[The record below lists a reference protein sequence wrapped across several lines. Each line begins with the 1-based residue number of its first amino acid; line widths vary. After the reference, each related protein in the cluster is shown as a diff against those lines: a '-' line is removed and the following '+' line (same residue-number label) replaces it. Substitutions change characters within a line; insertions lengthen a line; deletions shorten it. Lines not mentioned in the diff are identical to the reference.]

1 MSNKFVKV
9 IAILLSSLLMLLPA
23 SNAYASSDKIYEIL
37 SKVEHK
43 SNIRN
48 PKLLKALGISDTKK
62 TIKIIST
69 RNEVK
74 KEIDKKAIKNS
85 NKYIL
90 GLDVSKWNGT
100 IDWKAVKKAG
110 IQFVIIRAGYGTGY
124 VDPYFKRNIEAAIE
138 NNLLIGVYWFSY
150 SHTFQGAKLEAEKCI
165 KTISPYKEHITLP
178 VFWDFEY
185 DSVDYAKKNGH
196 YIDKNL
202 ASGMADTFC
211 TTINSKGFRAG
222 IYTNI
227 DYSNRY
233 FLKDVL
239 AKYHTWIAQWT
250 SKCTYK
256 EHYIMWQCSD
266 NYYIGN
272 KRYDLNRL
280 YIDRYNYDIQSSK
293 IEYEEMTVS
302 ATAYSGDS
310 LTSTMIKPKWGVIAV
325 DPRAIPYGS
334 IVYIPYFDKY
344 FIAEDCGGGI
354 KGKKI
359 DIFMDSEAKCRQ
371 WGVRKIKIKIVKG
384 GKNYEQ

>member
-1 MSNKFVKV
+1 MNNKFVKV

-48 PKLLKALGISDTKK
+48 PKLLKALGISNTKK

-74 KEIDKKAIKNS
+74 KEIDNKAIKNS

-185 DSVDYAKKNGH
+185 DSVNYAKKNGH

-233 FLKDVL
+233 FLKSVL

-250 SKCTYK
+250 SNCTYK

-280 YIDRYNYDIQSSK
+280 YIDRYNYDIQTSK

-310 LTSTMIKPKWGVIAV
+310 LTSTMIKPKWGIIAV
-325 DPRAIPYGS
+325 DPKVIPYGS

-354 KGKKI
+354 KGNKI
-359 DIFMDSEAKCRQ
+359 DIYMNTKEECIN
-371 WGVRKIKIKIVKG
+371 WGVRNITLYILK
-384 GKNYEQ
+384 